1 MVADPVTTAKWEL
14 ALAGIEEGRLKIEDF
29 MAYQAELIR
38 QLVEQAK
45 ADAAKRPS
53 GAGEFTVQ
61 ARRSL
66 QVWNRPG
73 NNARAA
79 KKEHCKSGTSRI
91 SLKNG
96 IWVAPLIRNASILSG
111 SSSLV
116 YVIWVF

>member
-53 GAGEFTVQ
+53 GAGGVYGAGKKKPASMEQ
-61 ARRSL
+61 AGQQCPSCEKGTL
-66 QVWNRPG
+66 QERHLKDKPEKRYLG
-73 NNARAA
+73 CTAYP
-79 KKEHCKSGTSRI
+79 ECKHFEW
-91 SLKNG
+91 LQ
-96 IWVAPLIRNASILSG
+96 
-111 SSSLV
+111 
-116 YVIWVF
+116 